1 MGSPHRGELPE
12 APVGEAPPGQGAR
25 AEVVAGRGSRLQGR
39 CAEAR
44 QEARAADQTADA
56 DPEAKGAASQGAA
69 EDGAEGCQEAQGEEH
84 QAFRSRAAQ
93 RAVDGDEAARHP
105 EGRAEERE
113 AKGESAALGTVT
125 LGTGRSH
132 LCFMRLRYIV
142 YFMWDRL
149 SGCAKDHSR

>member
-1 MGSPHRGELPE
+1 M
-12 APVGEAPPGQGAR
+12 GAR

-69 EDGAEGCQEAQGEEH
+69 EDGAEGC
-84 QAFRSRAAQ
+84 
-93 RAVDGDEAARHP
+93 
-105 EGRAEERE
+105 RE

>member
-1 MGSPHRGELPE
+1 MG
-12 APVGEAPPGQGAR
+12 
-25 AEVVAGRGSRLQGR
+25 GRGSRLQGR

-69 EDGAEGCQEAQGEEH
+69 EDGAEGCQEAQGAVQEAEGEEG